1 MSLLENAVLAEAD
14 IRRDELEARIRS
26 LTVKRWLRTDEV
38 ALYLGTTREAVKKMV
53 VRGKLEPRKFA
64 GRNYF
69 SREDLDGRIENSG
82 ASKRLDEI
90 ARRTKWR

>member
-1 MSLLENAVLAEAD
+1 MSSLESTALVEIE
-14 IRRDELEARIRS
+14 IRKDEMETKLRS

-53 VRGKLEPRKFA
+53 LRGKLEPNKFC

-69 SREDLDGRIENSG
+69 DRVELDGRIENS
-82 ASKRLDEI
+82 SVRKTNELT
-90 ARRTKWR
+90 RRNRWR